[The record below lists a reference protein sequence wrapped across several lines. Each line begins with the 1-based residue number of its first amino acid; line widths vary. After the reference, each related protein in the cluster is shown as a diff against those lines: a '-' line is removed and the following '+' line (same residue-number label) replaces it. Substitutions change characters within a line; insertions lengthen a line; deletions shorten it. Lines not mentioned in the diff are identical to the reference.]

1 MAGSEETMTCLTS
14 VQAQLTS
21 SDWRCWREISEPSGA
36 HARHTVEDRVNKQ
49 SAAMTP
55 CCQLKGLVLATRLVP
70 GQGADTALRP
80 DVSQVFDDN
89 TSLMAEA
96 FSHGQWVNAGSLSA
110 SYDALQ
116 RLRERLISGLKCGV
130 AALERPAFAKSVLTR
145 PDVIDCKA
153 PLFGDHTSAPP
164 PLTARLRWLT
174 RALLSSSPVPPAP
187 ACSLTQANLES
198 IVPSDQIACFGA
210 LFRIQCKDAVGQMTL
225 RLSLQFDASSSSCR
239 NSSSVADPPL
249 DVLPSLR
256 IALAHFL
263 LSPQGCRRYLSWA

>member
-164 PLTARLRWLT
+164 PLDRPITLAYSRAAVVLARATSARLQPHPGQPRID
-174 RALLSSSPVPPAP
+174 RPVRSDCLLWRSVSHPVQRCGRTDDFAAVAP
-187 ACSLTQANLES
+187 
-198 IVPSDQIACFGA
+198 I
-210 LFRIQCKDAVGQMTL
+210 
-225 RLSLQFDASSSSCR
+225 
-239 NSSSVADPPL
+239 
-249 DVLPSLR
+249 
-256 IALAHFL
+256 
-263 LSPQGCRRYLSWA
+263 